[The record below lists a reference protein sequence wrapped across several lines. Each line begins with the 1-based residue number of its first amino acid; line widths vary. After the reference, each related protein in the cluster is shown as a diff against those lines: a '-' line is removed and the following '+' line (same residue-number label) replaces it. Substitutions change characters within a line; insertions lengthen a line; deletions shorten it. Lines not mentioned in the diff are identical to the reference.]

1 MLTNSMADW
10 EPEQILPPLVGQS
23 SLLLTCAVHAHMV
36 TSMIEVVIEM
46 QEVLASAPLVGDLE
60 AIKANEEFI
69 ASSKVE
75 KHAARMH
82 AEAARLYSEDG

>member
-1 MLTNSMADW
+1 
-10 EPEQILPPLVGQS
+10 
-23 SLLLTCAVHAHMV
+23 MV
-36 TSMIEVVIEM
+36 TSMTEVVIEM

-82 AEAARLYSEDG
+82 AEAARLYSEKG